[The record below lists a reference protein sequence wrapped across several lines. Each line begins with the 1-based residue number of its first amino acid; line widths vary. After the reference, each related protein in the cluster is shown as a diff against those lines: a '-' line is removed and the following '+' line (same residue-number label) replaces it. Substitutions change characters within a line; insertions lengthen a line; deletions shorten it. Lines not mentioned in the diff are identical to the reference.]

1 MKCIKNVTVFLLFIF
16 LSFNTIV
23 LAEPNELSAYYGF
36 DTIEIIKLKNDIKG
50 LRTADFN
57 NDGRVDIAIANN
69 REAKIEIL
77 IQQKKI
83 SSVEESVV
91 VDPEDIDINALKSPS
106 RFARENVTVTQLIY
120 NLVAG
125 DLNSD
130 GMQDLAFYG
139 EPKGLYV
146 ILQRASDTEKKSERL
161 SWQTRKKIDI
171 NDGLATV
178 NGLVCGDL
186 NNDSIDDL
194 ALAARDSVYII
205 LQKEDGSLAEP
216 VKYTSMSQM
225 LGIDITD
232 LNGDGIND
240 LIVITNYPEKPLHVR
255 FGLETGQLGPLVEYF
270 IDKPFALDFH
280 DIDGIEGNEILTID
294 FKGGRLSS
302 YKFNKESQQIT
313 DWPILFYPLPSGEGS
328 DKRDIA
334 VADFDGDDLRDVMIS
349 DPAAAELIYYKQIP
363 DIGLSHP
370 IRFPAFSEITS
381 ISAADINN
389 DNVFEAGL
397 LSVKEKVIGIAKFED
412 ERLTFPEPIEI
423 SGEPLA
429 MELADVD
436 LDGSI
441 DCVYVSK
448 DANNTRFF
456 RVIYKLEIGKDIS
469 IGLELKKLPANPDGL
484 KVLDVDQDGLQD
496 VLIFI
501 KYESPVLLRQH
512 KIREFMEIDTTQAQ
526 MSLIKD
532 ASLRTIAAADI
543 DKKEGLE
550 LLLAQ
555 NNFARSLVFSEEQR
569 WTIVDQYNAKSKEN
583 KISAVRV
590 FDFDT
595 EQPESKPEI
604 VLLDGQKGKLQI
616 LKAGEDNTYRFE
628 REINVNNWSNS
639 EHLKLYHEKLSG
651 NDTKSILLFDGTKFA
666 LVIPAANNSYGH
678 LGQLFS
684 YETKIKDGKY
694 GNMTIG
700 DINNDGITD
709 IIMVDFQGNHL
720 EILALDAEIK
730 PLPAM
735 RFKIFEQKSYK
746 DAGRGTGR
754 VSVEPRELVIADV
767 TDDGKDDLITVIH
780 DRIIIYPQD

>member
-1 MKCIKNVTVFLLFIF
+1 MLFFLL
-16 LSFNTIV
+16 SNNTLVIAKV
-23 LAEPNELSAYYGF
+23 NDLSAYYGF
-36 DTIEIIKLKNDIKG
+36 DTIEIIKLKNDIMG

-57 NDGRVDIAIANN
+57 KDGRVDIAIANN
-69 REAKIEIL
+69 RDSKIEIL
-77 IQQKKI
+77 IQKEKI
-83 SSVEESVV
+83 SSDEDSVV
-91 VDPEDIDINALKSPS
+91 VDPQDMDINALKTPS
-106 RFARENVTVTQLIY
+106 RFAKQNIAVTQLIY
-120 NLVAG
+120 NLVTG

-146 ILQRASDTEKKSERL
+146 ILQKASDTGKKSERL

-171 NDGLATV
+171 DDGLATV

-186 NNDSIDDL
+186 NNDGSDDL
-194 ALAARDSVYII
+194 ALVGRDSVYII

-216 VKYTSMSQM
+216 VKYASMSQI
-225 LGIDITD
+225 LGIDISD
-232 LNGDGIND
+232 LNGDRLND
-240 LIVITNYPEKPLHVR
+240 LVLITNYPEKPLHVR

-270 IDKPFALDFH
+270 IDKPFALEFH
-280 DIDGIEGNEILTID
+280 DIDGVAGDEILTID

-302 YKFNKESQQIT
+302 YKFTNEIEQIT

-334 VADFDGDDLRDVMIS
+334 VADFDGDDLADIMIS
-349 DPAAAELIYYKQIP
+349 DPAAAELIFYKQIP
-363 DIGLSHP
+363 DIGLSQP
-370 IRFPAFSEITS
+370 VRFPAFSEITS
-381 ISAADINN
+381 ISAADIDN

-397 LSVKEKVIGIAKFED
+397 LSVKEKVIGIAQFEG

-436 LDGSI
+436 LDGNI

-448 DANNTRFF
+448 DDDDKRFL
-456 RVIYKLEIGKDIS
+456 RVIYKLEITEDLS
-469 IGLELKKLPANPDGL
+469 SGLEIEKLPANPDGL
-484 KVLDVDQDGLQD
+484 KVVDVDQDGLQD

-501 KYESPVLLRQH
+501 KYETPVLIRQV
-512 KIREFMEIDTTQAQ
+512 KKQEFVQIDPAQSQ

-532 ASLRTIAAADI
+532 ASPRTIAVADI

-550 LLLAQ
+550 LLVAQ
-555 NNFARSLVFSEEQR
+555 NNFARSLLFSEQQR
-569 WTIVDQYNAKSKEN
+569 WAIVDQYNAKSKEN

-590 FDFDT
+590 YELDA
-595 EQPESKPEI
+595 EPEGNPEI
-604 VLLDGQKGKLQI
+604 ILLDGQKGKLQI
-616 LKAGEDNTYRFE
+616 LKAGEDKTYRFE
-628 REINVNNWSNS
+628 RELNVSNWSNS
-639 EHLKLYHEKLSG
+639 DHLKMHHEILGGKSS
-651 NDTKSILLFDGTKFA
+651 KSIMLFDGMKFA
-666 LVIPAANNSYGH
+666 LVIPSTTNSYGH
-678 LGQLFS
+678 LDQLFS

-700 DINNDGITD
+700 DINNDGVTD

-720 EILALDAEIK
+720 EILALDSEVK
-730 PLPAM
+730 PVPAM

-746 DAGRGTGR
+746 EAGRGPGR
-754 VSVEPRELVIADV
+754 ASVEPRELEIADV
-767 TDDGKDDLITVIH
+767 TGDGKDDLITVIH